1 MIPHFR
7 LVRFL
12 KRIMIAS
19 QLSSYD
25 IDIIAQFID
34 VLWDYCYITLDER
47 DLLIAFQETLSK
59 EKHNA

>member
-12 KRIMIAS
+12 KRILIAT

-25 IDIIAQFID
+25 NDIVEQFID
-34 VLWDYCYITLDER
+34 VLWDYCYITADER
-47 DLLIAFQETLSK
+47 DLLIAFKMTL
-59 EKHNA
+59 